1 MAFLRGFGIE
11 TQCHENTEDQEE
23 VTTKGPQGVPG
34 RAWHLCESVTRMR
47 ESERGDGGSISRIR
61 KSKSRAVGRGGCQ
74 NCRLSVHSVITSTF
88 LKRNGLKLLRARCF
102 QTIDPGTKGFSHSI
116 LTSKMW
122 AFVSA
127 RPWHCVGRTRFSL
140 YYLSKVSFSFSFEH
154 PYPVERLT
162 SLKPPFSRAHAYWLL
177 PKSRSVKLPFTEPSS
192 LGNIPLKFVSFHSS
206 WISCFIKII
215 AVLSCHC
222 SLSFLCSALE
232 WLFKEEVMC

>member
-1 MAFLRGFGIE
+1 MKTQRTRKKSQLKAPRGFQGEHDICVSLHGWE
-11 TQCHENTEDQEE
+11 SPKEE
-23 VTTKGPQGVPG
+23 
-34 RAWHLCESVTRMR
+34 M
-47 ESERGDGGSISRIR
+47 GGSIPRIR
-61 KSKSRAVGRGGCQ
+61 KSKSMAVGRGGCP

-88 LKRNGLKLLRARCF
+88 LERNGLKPLRARCF
-102 QTIDPGTKGFSHSI
+102 QAIDPGTKGFSHAL

-122 AFVSA
+122 AFVST

-140 YYLSKVSFSFSFEH
+140 YYFSKLSFSFSFEH
-154 PYPVERLT
+154 PYPVERLM

-215 AVLSCHC
+215 AVLSCRC

-232 WLFKEEVMC
+232 WLFKRSYVLT